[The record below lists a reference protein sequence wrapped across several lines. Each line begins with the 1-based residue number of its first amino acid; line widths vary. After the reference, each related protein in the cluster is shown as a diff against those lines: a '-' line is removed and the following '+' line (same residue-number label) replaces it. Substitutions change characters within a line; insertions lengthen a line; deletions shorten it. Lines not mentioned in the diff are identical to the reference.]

1 MQQIQPH
8 MIQRDLTH
16 IVPALTE
23 SSEFHQFKK
32 QVVYDYWLAVVSRE
46 CSVIG
51 RKEVLTGKAKF
62 GIVGDGKEVAQIAM
76 AKAFEKGDWRSGY
89 YRDQT
94 LVMAL
99 GICSVK
105 DFFAQLYADVE
116 NDPFSG
122 GRQMNSHFATP
133 SINSKGEWIN
143 SMDQYNSSSDISCTG
158 GQMAR
163 GLGLALASSLYK
175 KLDIKDAALFTDKGN
190 EVSFC
195 TIGDASTSEGAF
207 WETMN
212 AAAVISVP
220 LVVAVWD
227 DGYGISVP
235 VELQTVKASISKAM
249 EGFLIDDSGEGI
261 YIYTA
266 KAWDYAEMCAV
277 FDAATKL
284 ARKNHKPA
292 LIHITDVTQPQGHST
307 SGSHERYKSK
317 ARLEWEKEFDCI
329 AKMGEWMVSNAII
342 TIDELDQLTND
353 AKEYARAEKNEAWL
367 QYSKPIKEMQNQLSI
382 LIQKLDQM
390 GLSAIIQKE
399 KEELAASVN
408 PVYSELVHL
417 ARKMYHRVQA
427 TGHEVVE
434 LAQFVEKY
442 NKEGIARYQSHLYAE
457 GEHSALNVPEIKAQY
472 APDAEEV
479 PGFQILNRF
488 FDQAFSK
495 NDHLIAFGEDVG
507 KIGDVNQGFAGLQ
520 EKYGEN
526 RIFDAG
532 IREWTIIGQAIG
544 TAMRGFRPIAEIQY
558 LDYLTYAFSPL
569 TDDLATL
576 RYRSNGIQ
584 KAPAIIRSRGHRLEG
599 IWHAGSPMGMLIN
612 SLKGMYLCVPRN
624 MTQAAGMYNTLL
636 KADDPALVVESL
648 NGYRLKER
656 VPSNLET
663 FTVPLGRPEIMVE
676 GSDITLV
683 SYGSC
688 LREVLRADELLK
700 AYDISA
706 EIIDAQTLMPFDLEG
721 IILASLKK
729 TNRIIFID
737 EDVPGGATAFMLN
750 EIINIQ
756 GGYRYL
762 DAQPLCLT
770 AKPNR
775 TPFGSDGDYFTKPFA
790 EDVVD
795 IVLEAIKA

>member
-1 MQQIQPH
+1 

-122 GRQMNSHFATP
+122 GRQMNSHFATA
-133 SINSKGEWIN
+133 SIDAKGQWLN
-143 SMDQYNSSSDISCTG
+143 TMDQYNSSSDISCTG

-163 GLGLALASSLYK
+163 GLGLALASTLYK
-175 KLDIKDAALFTDKGN
+175 KLNVKDASLFTDGGN
-190 EVSFC
+190 EVSFV

-212 AAAVISVP
+212 AAAVMSVP

-249 EGFLIDDSGEGI
+249 EGFLIDDTGEGI

-266 KAWDYAEMCAV
+266 KAWDYAELCSV
-277 FDAATKL
+277 FEAATKL

-292 LIHITDVTQPQGHST
+292 LVHITDVTQPQGHST

-317 ARLEWEKEFDCI
+317 TRLEWEKEYDCI
-329 AKMGEWMVSNAII
+329 GKMGEWMVGNAII
-342 TIDELDQLTND
+342 TLEELDQLTND
-353 AKEYARAEKNEAWL
+353 AKEYARAEKNEAWN
-367 QYSKPIKEMQNQLSI
+367 QYSQPIKEMQKELVGI
-382 LIQKLDQM
+382 LQKIDQA
-390 GLSAIIQKE
+390 GLSSFIVKE
-399 KEELAASVN
+399 KEEMAASVN
-408 PVYSELVHL
+408 PVFSEVVHL
-417 ARKMYHRVQA
+417 ARKMNHRLQA
-427 TGHEVVE
+427 AGHTVAE
-434 LAQFVEKY
+434 LGNFVNKY
-442 NKEGIARYQSHLYAE
+442 NGEGIARYQSHLYAE
-457 GEHSALNVPEIKAQY
+457 GEKSALNVAEVKAQFN
-472 APDAEEV
+472 ADSEEI
-479 PGFQILNRF
+479 PGYQILNRF
-488 FDQAFSK
+488 FDQAFAK
-495 NDHLIAFGEDVG
+495 NEHLIAFGEDVG

-520 EKYGEN
+520 DKYGEN

-648 NGYRLKER
+648 NGYRLKEK
-656 VPSNLET
+656 VPANLDG
-663 FTVPLGRPEIMVE
+663 FTVPLGRPEILVE

-688 LREVLRADELLK
+688 LREVLRADELIK
-700 AYDISA
+700 SYGISA
-706 EIIDAQTLMPFDLEG
+706 EIIDVQTLMPFDLEG

-729 TNRIIFID
+729 TNRIVFID

-750 EIINIQ
+750 EVINVQ

-770 AKPNR
+770 AKPHR

>member
-1 MQQIQPH
+1 

-122 GRQMNSHFATP
+122 GRQMNSHFATA
-133 SINSKGEWIN
+133 SIDAKGQWLN
-143 SMDQYNSSSDISCTG
+143 TMDQYNSSSDISCTG

-163 GLGLALASSLYK
+163 GLGLALASTLYK
-175 KLDIKDAALFTDKGN
+175 KLNVKDASLFTDGGN
-190 EVSFC
+190 EVSFV

-212 AAAVISVP
+212 AAAVMSVP

-249 EGFLIDDSGEGI
+249 EGFLIDDTGEGI

-266 KAWDYAEMCAV
+266 KAWDYAELCSV
-277 FDAATKL
+277 FEAATKL

-292 LIHITDVTQPQGHST
+292 LVHITDVTQPQGHST

-317 ARLEWEKEFDCI
+317 TRLEWEKEYDCI
-329 AKMGEWMVSNAII
+329 GKMGEWMVGNAII
-342 TIDELDQLTND
+342 TLEELDQLTND
-353 AKEYARAEKNEAWL
+353 AKEYARAEKNEAWN
-367 QYSKPIKEMQNQLSI
+367 QYSQPIKEMQKELVGI
-382 LIQKLDQM
+382 LQKIDQA
-390 GLSAIIQKE
+390 GLSSFIVKE
-399 KEELAASVN
+399 KEEMAASVN
-408 PVYSELVHL
+408 PVFSEVVHL
-417 ARKMYHRVQA
+417 ARKMNHRLQA
-427 TGHEVVE
+427 AGHTVAE
-434 LAQFVEKY
+434 LGNFVNKY
-442 NKEGIARYQSHLYAE
+442 NGEGIARYQSHLYAE
-457 GEHSALNVPEIKAQY
+457 GEKSALNVAEVKAQFN
-472 APDAEEV
+472 ADSEEI
-479 PGFQILNRF
+479 PGYQILNRF
-488 FDQAFSK
+488 FDQAFAK
-495 NDHLIAFGEDVG
+495 NEHLIAFGEDVG

-520 EKYGEN
+520 DKYGEN

-648 NGYRLKER
+648 NGYRLKEK
-656 VPSNLET
+656 VPANLDG
-663 FTVPLGRPEIMVE
+663 FTVPLGRPEILVE

-688 LREVLRADELLK
+688 LREVLRADELIK
-700 AYDISA
+700 SYGISA
-706 EIIDAQTLMPFDLEG
+706 EIIDVQTLMPFDLEG

-729 TNRIIFID
+729 TNRIVFID

-750 EIINIQ
+750 EVINVQ

-770 AKPNR
+770 AKPHR

-795 IVLEAIKA
+795 IVLDAIKA

>member
-1 MQQIQPH
+1 

-122 GRQMNSHFATP
+122 GRQMNSHFATA
-133 SINSKGEWIN
+133 SIDAKGQWLN
-143 SMDQYNSSSDISCTG
+143 TMDQYNSSSDISCTG

-163 GLGLALASSLYK
+163 GLGLALASTLYK
-175 KLDIKDAALFTDKGN
+175 KLNVKDASLFTDGGN
-190 EVSFC
+190 EVSFV

-212 AAAVISVP
+212 AAAVMSVP

-249 EGFLIDDSGEGI
+249 EGFLIDDTGEGI

-266 KAWDYAEMCAV
+266 KAWDYAELCSV
-277 FDAATKL
+277 FEAATKL

-292 LIHITDVTQPQGHST
+292 LVHITDVTQPQGHST

-317 ARLEWEKEFDCI
+317 TRLEWEKEYDCI
-329 AKMGEWMVSNAII
+329 GKMGEWMVGNAII
-342 TIDELDQLTND
+342 TLEELDQLTND
-353 AKEYARAEKNEAWL
+353 AKEYARAEKNEAWN
-367 QYSKPIKEMQNQLSI
+367 QYSQPIKEMQKELVGI
-382 LIQKLDQM
+382 LQKIDQA
-390 GLSAIIQKE
+390 GLSSFIVKE
-399 KEELAASVN
+399 KEEMAASVN
-408 PVYSELVHL
+408 PVFSEVVHL
-417 ARKMYHRVQA
+417 ARKMNHRLQA
-427 TGHEVVE
+427 AGHTVAE
-434 LAQFVEKY
+434 LGNFVNKY
-442 NKEGIARYQSHLYAE
+442 NGEGIARYQSHLYAE
-457 GEHSALNVPEIKAQY
+457 GEKSALNVAEVKAQFN
-472 APDAEEV
+472 ADSEEI
-479 PGFQILNRF
+479 PGYQILNRF
-488 FDQAFSK
+488 FDQAFAK
-495 NDHLIAFGEDVG
+495 NEHLIAFGEDVG

-520 EKYGEN
+520 DKYGEN

-636 KADDPALVVESL
+636 QADDPALVVESL
-648 NGYRLKER
+648 NGYRLKEK
-656 VPSNLET
+656 VPANLDG
-663 FTVPLGRPEIMVE
+663 FTVPLGRPEILVE

-688 LREVLRADELLK
+688 LREVLRADELIK
-700 AYDISA
+700 SYGISA
-706 EIIDAQTLMPFDLEG
+706 EIIDLQTLMPFDLEG

-729 TNRIIFID
+729 TNRIVFID

-750 EIINIQ
+750 EVINVQ

-770 AKPNR
+770 AKPHR

-795 IVLEAIKA
+795 IVLDAIKA

>member
-1 MQQIQPH
+1 

-122 GRQMNSHFATP
+122 GRQMNSHFATA
-133 SINSKGEWIN
+133 SIDAKGQWLN
-143 SMDQYNSSSDISCTG
+143 TMDQYNSSSDISCTG

-163 GLGLALASSLYK
+163 GLGLALASTLYK
-175 KLDIKDAALFTDKGN
+175 KLNVKDASLFTDGGN
-190 EVSFC
+190 EVSFV

-212 AAAVISVP
+212 AAAVMSVP

-249 EGFLIDDSGEGI
+249 EGFLIDDTGEGI

-266 KAWDYAEMCAV
+266 KAWDYAELCSV
-277 FDAATKL
+277 FEAATKL

-292 LIHITDVTQPQGHST
+292 LVHITDVTQPQGHST

-317 ARLEWEKEFDCI
+317 TRLEWEKEYDCI
-329 AKMGEWMVSNAII
+329 GKMGEWMVGNAII
-342 TIDELDQLTND
+342 TLEELDQLTND
-353 AKEYARAEKNEAWL
+353 AKEYARAEKNEAWN
-367 QYSKPIKEMQNQLSI
+367 QYSQPIKEMQKELVGI
-382 LIQKLDQM
+382 LQKIDQA
-390 GLSAIIQKE
+390 GLSSFIVKE
-399 KEELAASVN
+399 KEEMAAPVN
-408 PVYSELVHL
+408 PVFSEVVHL
-417 ARKMYHRVQA
+417 ARKMNHRLQA
-427 TGHEVVE
+427 AGHTVAE
-434 LAQFVEKY
+434 LGNFVNKY
-442 NKEGIARYQSHLYAE
+442 NGEGIARYQSHLYAE
-457 GEHSALNVPEIKAQY
+457 GEKSALNVAEVKAQFN
-472 APDAEEV
+472 ADSEEI
-479 PGFQILNRF
+479 PGYQILNRF
-488 FDQAFSK
+488 FDQAFAK
-495 NDHLIAFGEDVG
+495 NEHLIAFGEDVG

-520 EKYGEN
+520 DKYGEN

-648 NGYRLKER
+648 NGYRLKEK
-656 VPSNLET
+656 VPANLDG
-663 FTVPLGRPEIMVE
+663 FTVPLGRPEILVE

-688 LREVLRADELLK
+688 LREVLRADELIK
-700 AYDISA
+700 SYGISA
-706 EIIDAQTLMPFDLEG
+706 EIIDVQTLMPFDLEG

-729 TNRIIFID
+729 TNRIVFID

-750 EIINIQ
+750 EVINVQ

-770 AKPNR
+770 AKPHR

-795 IVLEAIKA
+795 IVLDAIKA

>member
-1 MQQIQPH
+1 

-16 IVPALTE
+16 IVPALSE
-23 SSEFHQFKK
+23 SSEFDQFRK
-32 QVVYDYWLAVVSRE
+32 QVVYDYWLSVVSRE

-99 GICSVK
+99 GICSVR
-105 DFFAQLYADVE
+105 DFFAQLYADVD

-133 SINSKGEWIN
+133 SVDAEGNWVN
-143 SMDQYNSSSDISCTG
+143 TMTQYNSSSDISCTG

-163 GLGLALASSLYK
+163 ALGLALASSLYK
-175 KLDIKDAALFTDKGN
+175 NSEIKNASQFTAGGN

-212 AAAVISVP
+212 AAAVMNVP

-235 VELQTVKASISKAM
+235 KELQTVKASISKAM

-266 KAWDYAEMCAV
+266 KAWDYPELCAV
-277 FDAATKL
+277 FEAATKL

-292 LIHITDVTQPQGHST
+292 LIHVTDVTQPQGHST

-317 ARLEWEKEFDCI
+317 QRLDWEKDFDCI
-329 AKMGEWMVSNAII
+329 AKMGDWMVANAII
-342 TIDELDQLTND
+342 SQEELDHLAND
-353 AKEYARAEKNEAWL
+353 AREYAKNEKNEAWAA
-367 QYSKPIKEMQNQLSI
+367 YSKPIKEVGQQLNQLI
-382 LIQKLDQM
+382 AKAEAKGWQNEV
-390 GLSAIIQKE
+390 ARE
-399 KEELAASVN
+399 KEELAAAVN
-408 PVYSELVHL
+408 PVFSELVHL
-417 ARKMYHRVQA
+417 ARKMEHRIKA
-427 TGHEVVE
+427 SGHSFEE
-434 LAQFVEKY
+434 LSVFIDKY
-442 NKEGIARYQSHLYAE
+442 KTEGTKRYQKHLYSE
-457 GEHSALNVPEIKAQY
+457 GSQSALNVAEVKADFGSNPEELSGY
-472 APDAEEV
+472 
-479 PGFQILNRF
+479 QILNKF
-488 FDQAFSK
+488 FEQAFAA
-495 NDHLIAFGEDVG
+495 NDQLIAFGEDVG

-520 EKYGEN
+520 EKFGPN

-599 IWHAGSPMGMLIN
+599 IWHAGSPMGLLVN
-612 SLKGMYLCVPRN
+612 SLKGMYVCVPRN
-624 MTQAAGMYNTLL
+624 MVQAAGMYNTLL
-636 KADDPALVVESL
+636 HSDDPAIVIECL
-648 NGYRLKER
+648 NGYRLKEKLP
-656 VPSNLET
+656 VNLAQ
-663 FTVPLGRPEIMVE
+663 FTVPLGRPEVLIQ
-676 GSDITLV
+676 GSDLTIV

-688 LREVLRADELLK
+688 LREVIRANEMLE
-700 AYDISA
+700 AYGISA
-706 EIIDAQTLMPFDLEG
+706 EIIDAQTLLPFDLDG
-721 IILASLKK
+721 IILNSLQK
-729 TNRIIFID
+729 TNRILFVD
-737 EDVPGGATAFMLN
+737 EDVPGGATAYMLN
-750 EIINIQ
+750 EIINVQ
-756 GGYRYL
+756 GGYQHL
-762 DAQPLCLT
+762 DAKPACLS
-770 AKPNR
+770 AKEHR
-775 TPFGSDGDYFTKPFA
+775 TPFGSDGDYFTKPYA

-795 IVLEAIKA
+795 AVLKLISE

>member
-133 SINSKGEWIN
+133 SINGKGEWIN

-175 KLDIKDAALFTDKGN
+175 KLDIKDGALFTDKGN

-212 AAAVISVP
+212 AAAVMSVP

-390 GLSAIIQKE
+390 GLSAVIQKE

-427 TGHEVVE
+427 AGHEVVE
-434 LAQFVEKY
+434 MAQFVEKY

-472 APDAEEV
+472 SPDAEEL

-676 GSDITLV
+676 GGDITLV

-700 AYDISA
+700 AYGISA

-721 IILASLKK
+721 VILASLKK

>member
-1 MQQIQPH
+1 

-122 GRQMNSHFATP
+122 GRQMNSHFATA
-133 SINSKGEWIN
+133 SIDAKGQWLN
-143 SMDQYNSSSDISCTG
+143 TMDQYNSSSDISCTG

-163 GLGLALASSLYK
+163 GLGLALASTLYK
-175 KLDIKDAALFTDKGN
+175 KLNVKDASLFTDGGN
-190 EVSFC
+190 EVSFV

-212 AAAVISVP
+212 AAAVMSVP

-249 EGFLIDDSGEGI
+249 EGFLIDDTGEGI

-266 KAWDYAEMCAV
+266 KAWDYAELCSV
-277 FDAATKL
+277 FEAATKL

-292 LIHITDVTQPQGHST
+292 LVHITDVTQPQGHST

-317 ARLEWEKEFDCI
+317 TRLEWEKEYDCI
-329 AKMGEWMVSNAII
+329 GKMGEWMVGNAII
-342 TIDELDQLTND
+342 TLEELDQLTND
-353 AKEYARAEKNEAWL
+353 AKEYARAEKNEAWN
-367 QYSKPIKEMQNQLSI
+367 QYSQPIKEMQKELVGI
-382 LIQKLDQM
+382 LQKIDQA
-390 GLSAIIQKE
+390 GLSSFIVKE
-399 KEELAASVN
+399 KEEMAASVN
-408 PVYSELVHL
+408 PVFSEVVHL
-417 ARKMYHRVQA
+417 ARKMNHRLQA
-427 TGHEVVE
+427 AGHTVAE
-434 LAQFVEKY
+434 LGNFVNKY
-442 NKEGIARYQSHLYAE
+442 NGEGIARYQSHLYAE
-457 GEHSALNVPEIKAQY
+457 GEKSALNVAEVKAQFN
-472 APDAEEV
+472 ADSEEI
-479 PGFQILNRF
+479 PGYQILNRF
-488 FDQAFSK
+488 FDQAFAK
-495 NDHLIAFGEDVG
+495 NEHLIAFGEDVG

-520 EKYGEN
+520 DKYGEN

-648 NGYRLKER
+648 NGYRLKEK
-656 VPSNLET
+656 VPANLDG
-663 FTVPLGRPEIMVE
+663 FTVPLGRPEILVE

-688 LREVLRADELLK
+688 LREVLRADELIK
-700 AYDISA
+700 SYGISA
-706 EIIDAQTLMPFDLEG
+706 EIIDLQTLMPFDLEG

-729 TNRIIFID
+729 TNRIVFID

-750 EIINIQ
+750 EVINVQ

-770 AKPNR
+770 AKPHR

-795 IVLEAIKA
+795 IVLDAIKA